1 MKRMVNKKTG
11 SNLIVLNII
20 PEMKNNTI
28 IRWLFGCLIFFI
40 SCSRTPPAPAG
51 TSMNED
57 PVPANRRAEIES
69 ALEKMKKMIRTGDV
83 ITRTGNDFTSQSLR
97 SLNRR
102 DKTFSHCGI
111 ASLEHDSLFI
121 YHALGGEWNPDQTL
135 LRESFEGFTDPTD
148 NRAAGIFRFKISAAM
163 TEKLIGVVQGF
174 YRGKVKFDMAFDL
187 KTDDKLYCAEFV
199 YKSFLRASDSTVRFH
214 HSFIRDFEFIGVDDI
229 TMHPL
234 CEKIALFNYGLY

>member
-1 MKRMVNKKTG
+1 MANKKTG
-11 SNLIVLNII
+11 LSLTDLNII
-20 PEMKNNTI
+20 PEMKNKRV
-28 IRWLFGCLIFFI
+28 IRWLFGCLIFFT
-40 SCSRTPPAPAG
+40 SCSRTPAPAPAASS
-51 TSMNED
+51 TPEEL
-57 PVPANRRAEIES
+57 VPANRRAEIEA
-69 ALEKMKKMIRTGDV
+69 ALAKMKKMIRTGDV

-111 ASLEHDSLFI
+111 ASIEHDSLFI

-135 LRESFEGFTDPTD
+135 LRESFEGFTEPAD
-148 NRAAGIFRFKISAAM
+148 NRAAGIFRFKMPAEM
-163 TEKLIGVVQGF
+163 NKKLIATVQGF
-174 YRGKVKFDMAFDL
+174 YHGKVKFDMAFDL

-199 YKSFLRASDSTVRFH
+199 YKSFLRASDSTIRFN